1 VLRDKQLVLHLESME
16 IIILHGTTEDDDAI
30 DDDIGDNEWTTC
42 SHDISLKYSAG
53 EGYMDKI
60 FFDNSAEYYRC
71 GNLIDNIFFHL
82 YDC

>member
-1 VLRDKQLVLHLESME
+1 ME
-16 IIILHGTTEDDDAI
+16 IIILHGTTEDYDAI

-60 FFDNSAEYYRC
+60 FFDNSAEYYR
-71 GNLIDNIFFHL
+71 
-82 YDC
+82 